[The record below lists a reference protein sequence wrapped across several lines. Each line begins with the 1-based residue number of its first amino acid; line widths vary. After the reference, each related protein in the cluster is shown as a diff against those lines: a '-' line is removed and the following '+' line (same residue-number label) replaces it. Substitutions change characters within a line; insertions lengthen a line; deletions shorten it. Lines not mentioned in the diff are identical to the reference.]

1 MSGRTF
7 ETLILDWSGTLVDD
21 LRAVLSGTNEALRRF
36 GAEPVSLAEFRREFD
51 LPPRRFYDRRAPGAP
66 FAELDAAFLEGFE
79 RERASVRPLDRAA
92 SFLDGARS
100 GGFRLRVLTALDEA
114 NLEEQMSAFGWADR
128 FERLHAG
135 VHDKVAYLHEVVE
148 RDGLDADRTMYVGD
162 LPHDIR
168 AGRRAGVATCAV
180 LSGYADEPRLAAAEP
195 DYVVTC
201 VGSLIRAFA
210 APS

>member
-21 LRAVLSGTNEALRRF
+21 LTAVLSGTNEALRRF

-51 LPPRRFYDRRAPGAP
+51 LPPRRFYDRRVPGAP
-66 FAELDAAFLEGFE
+66 FADLETAFLAGFDRE
-79 RERASVRPLDRAA
+79 RESVRPLERATA
-92 SFLDGARS
+92 FLDHARS
-100 GGFRLRVLTALDEA
+100 EGFRLRVLTALDSE
-114 NLEEQMSAFGWADR
+114 NLDEQMSAFGWDGR

-135 VHDKVAYLHEVVE
+135 VHDKVAYLHEVVG
-148 RDGLDADRTMYVGD
+148 RDELDAERTLYVGD
-162 LPHDIR
+162 LPHDIL

-180 LSGYADEPRLAAAEP
+180 LSGYADESRLAAAEP
-195 DYVVTC
+195 DYVVSC

-210 APS
+210 TPA